1 MIMDERKY
9 QEEVQEENPVENY
22 FKVRTGKEWMDE
34 AKSIPIRKK
43 LAGDLWFEGENA
55 VLFADSNA
63 GKSILAVQIAD
74 SISRGVPLNP
84 LELTADAQK
93 VVYFDFEMESPQ
105 FYARYSIDGQN
116 PYPWNRNFIRVEIN
130 EDAQCPRGNFTQF
143 ICDAIEVVMLRV
155 GAKVGIID
163 NISFLNDEL
172 EKSKA
177 AAPLIKMLKA
187 VKKKNG
193 FSFLILA
200 HTPKRLCTRPITKND
215 LSGSKQIMNLIDSA
229 FAIGDSRQEINLH
242 YLKQIKSRN
251 AKYLYDKD
259 NVLLCR
265 IIKDSNFLR
274 FEFLGEALEIDHLE
288 SPDPMSKEKLVE
300 FIKREYPKGRSAR
313 SIAGSSGY
321 SHTTVN
327 RVISDLIREG
337 ELKERGSGNVPD
349 VTEFLK
355 VTEVSTVST
364 SQKMET
370 TEQVENMKCSI
381 PPEQESHKNGN

>member
-1 MIMDERKY
+1 MIMDEKKY
-9 QEEVQEENPVENY
+9 QEEVQEENPVESY

-130 EDAQCPRGNFTQF
+130 EDAQYPRGNFTQF
-143 ICDAIEVVMLRV
+143 ICDAIEVVMQRV

-177 AAPLIKMLKA
+177 AAPLIKMLKT

-229 FAIGDSRQEINLH
+229 FAIGDSRQEVNLH
-242 YLKQIKSRN
+242 YLKQIKTRN
-251 AKYLYDKD
+251 SKVLYDKD

-337 ELKERGSGNVPD
+337 ELQERGNGNLPN

-370 TEQVENMKCSI
+370 SENAENMKCSI
-381 PPEQESHKNGN
+381 PPEQKSHKNSK

>member
-1 MIMDERKY
+1 MDEKKY
-9 QEEVQEENPVENY
+9 QEEVQEENPVESY
-22 FKVRTGKEWMDE
+22 FKVRTGNEWMDE
-34 AKSIPIRKK
+34 AKNIPIRKK

-143 ICDAIEVVMLRV
+143 ICDAIEVVMQRV

-177 AAPLIKMLKA
+177 AAPLIKMLKT

-229 FAIGDSRQEINLH
+229 FAIGDSRQEVNLH
-242 YLKQIKSRN
+242 YLKQIKTRN
-251 AKYLYDKD
+251 SKVLYDKD

-327 RVISDLIREG
+327 RVISDLVREG
-337 ELKERGSGNVPD
+337 ELQERGNGNLPN

-355 VTEVSTVST
+355 VTEVSEVST

-370 TEQVENMKCSI
+370 SENAENMKCSI
-381 PPEQESHKNGN
+381 PPEQKSHKNSN

>member
-1 MIMDERKY
+1 MDEKKY
-9 QEEVQEENPVENY
+9 QDEVQEENPVESY

-130 EDAQCPRGNFTQF
+130 EDAQYPRGNFTQF
-143 ICDAIEVVMLRV
+143 ICDAIEVVMQRV

-177 AAPLIKMLKA
+177 AAPLIKMLKT

-229 FAIGDSRQEINLH
+229 FAIGDSRQEVNLH
-242 YLKQIKSRN
+242 YLKQIKTRN
-251 AKYLYDKD
+251 SKVLYDKD

-337 ELKERGSGNVPD
+337 ELQERGNGNLPN

-370 TEQVENMKCSI
+370 SENAENMKCSI
-381 PPEQESHKNGN
+381 PPEQKSHKNSK

>member
-9 QEEVQEENPVENY
+9 QEEVQEENPVESY

-130 EDAQCPRGNFTQF
+130 EDAQYPRGNFTQF
-143 ICDAIEVVMLRV
+143 ICDAIEVVMQRV

-177 AAPLIKMLKA
+177 AAPLIKMLKT

-229 FAIGDSRQEINLH
+229 FAIGDSRQEVNLH
-242 YLKQIKSRN
+242 YLKQIKTRN
-251 AKYLYDKD
+251 SKVLYDKD

-337 ELKERGSGNVPD
+337 ELQERGNGNLPN

-370 TEQVENMKCSI
+370 TENAENMKCSI
-381 PPEQESHKNGN
+381 PPEQKSHKNSK

>member
-1 MIMDERKY
+1 M
-9 QEEVQEENPVENY
+9 
-22 FKVRTGKEWMDE
+22 
-34 AKSIPIRKK
+34 A
-43 LAGDLWFEGENA
+43 
-55 VLFADSNA
+55 
-63 GKSILAVQIAD
+63 QIK
-74 SISRGVPLNP
+74 I
-84 LELTADAQK
+84 
-93 VVYFDFEMESPQ
+93 
-105 FYARYSIDGQN
+105 
-116 PYPWNRNFIRVEIN
+116 
-130 EDAQCPRGNFTQF
+130 
-143 ICDAIEVVMLRV
+143 
-155 GAKVGIID
+155 
-163 NISFLNDEL
+163 
-172 EKSKA
+172 
-177 AAPLIKMLKA
+177 
-187 VKKKNG
+187 
-193 FSFLILA
+193 
-200 HTPKRLCTRPITKND
+200 
-215 LSGSKQIMNLIDSA
+215 
-229 FAIGDSRQEINLH
+229 
-242 YLKQIKSRN
+242 KQIKSRN

-337 ELKERGSGNVPD
+337 DLKERGSGNLPN

-370 TEQVENMKCSI
+370 TAQVENMKCLSMTDFL
-381 PPEQESHKNGN
+381 QRKKVRGSLSYQMSVESGPCVII

>member
-1 MIMDERKY
+1 MDERKY
-9 QEEVQEENPVENY
+9 QEEVQEENPVESY

-84 LELTADAQK
+84 LELTDDAQK

-130 EDAQCPRGNFTQF
+130 EDAQYPRGNFTQF
-143 ICDAIEVVMLRV
+143 ICDAIEVVMQRV

-177 AAPLIKMLKA
+177 AAPLIKMLKT

-229 FAIGDSRQEINLH
+229 FAIGDSRQEVNLH
-242 YLKQIKSRN
+242 YLKQIKTRN
-251 AKYLYDKD
+251 SKVLYDKD

-337 ELKERGSGNVPD
+337 ELQERGNGNLPN

-370 TEQVENMKCSI
+370 TENAENMKCSI
-381 PPEQESHKNGN
+381 PPEQKSHKNSK

>member
-1 MIMDERKY
+1 MEEKKF
-9 QEEVQEENPVENY
+9 QEEVNLPNPLEDY
-22 FKVRTGKEWMDE
+22 FKVRTGTEWMDE
-34 AKSIPIRKK
+34 AQHIPIRRK
-43 LAGDLWFEGENA
+43 LAGELWFEGENA

-74 SISRGVPLNP
+74 SIARGVPLDP
-84 LELTADAQK
+84 LDLTAQAQP

-105 FYARYSIDGQN
+105 FLARYSIDGQN
-116 PYPWNRNFIRVEIN
+116 PYQWCKNFIRVEIN
-130 EDAQCPRGNFTQF
+130 EDAQCPKGNFTQF
-143 ICDAIEVVMLRV
+143 ICDAIEYVMQRT

-229 FAIGDSRQEINLH
+229 FAIGDSRQEMNLH
-242 YLKQIKSRN
+242 YIKQIKSRN
-251 AKYLYDKD
+251 AKYRYDKD

-265 IIKDSNFLR
+265 IIKDANFLR

-288 SPDPMSKEKLVE
+288 SPDPMPKDKIIDI
-300 FIKREYPKGRSAR
+300 IKRDYPKGRSAR
-313 SIAGSSGY
+313 SIAERVGY
-321 SHTTVN
+321 SHTTIN
-327 RVISDLIREG
+327 RIVADLIREG
-337 ELKERGSGNVPD
+337 ELQERGSGNLPD

-364 SQKMET
+364 SEKMET
-370 TEQVENMKCSI
+370 SAQVENMKCSI
-381 PPEQESHKNGN
+381 PPEQKSHKNGN

>member
-1 MIMDERKY
+1 MDEKKY
-9 QEEVQEENPVENY
+9 QEEVQEENPVESY

-177 AAPLIKMLKA
+177 ATPLIKMLKA

-337 ELKERGSGNVPD
+337 DLKERGSGNLPN

-370 TEQVENMKCSI
+370 SERTEHTECSV
-381 PPEQESHKNGN
+381 PPDQKSHKNGN

>member
-1 MIMDERKY
+1 MDEKKY
-9 QEEVQEENPVENY
+9 QEEVQEENPVESY

-130 EDAQCPRGNFTQF
+130 EDAQYPRGNFTQF
-143 ICDAIEVVMLRV
+143 ICDAIEVVMQRV

-177 AAPLIKMLKA
+177 AAPLIKMLKT

-229 FAIGDSRQEINLH
+229 FAIGDSRQEVNLH
-242 YLKQIKSRN
+242 YLKQIKTRN
-251 AKYLYDKD
+251 SKVLYDKD

-337 ELKERGSGNVPD
+337 ELQERGNGNLPN

-370 TEQVENMKCSI
+370 SENAENMKCSI
-381 PPEQESHKNGN
+381 PPEQKSHKNSK

>member
-1 MIMDERKY
+1 MEKNKF
-9 QEEVQEENPVENY
+9 QEEVVEENPVDTY
-22 FKVRTGKEWMDE
+22 FTVRTGSEWMEE
-34 AKSIPIRKK
+34 AKDIPIRKK
-43 LAGDLWFEGENA
+43 LAGDLWFEGENS
-55 VLFADSNA
+55 VLFADTNA

-74 SISRGVPLNP
+74 SISRGVPLSP
-84 LELTADAQK
+84 LELTAQAQP

-116 PYPWNRNFIRVEIN
+116 PYFWSRNFIRVEIN
-130 EDAQCPRGNFTQF
+130 EDAVYPKGNFTQF
-143 ICDAIEVVMLRV
+143 ICDAIESVMLRS

-163 NISFLNDEL
+163 NITYLGDEL

-187 VKKKNG
+187 VKKKHG

-200 HTPKRLCTRPITKND
+200 HTPKRLGTRPITKND

-229 FAIGDSRQEINLH
+229 FAIGDSRQEVNLH
-242 YLKQIKSRN
+242 YLKQIKTRN
-251 AKYLYDKD
+251 SKVLYDKD

-265 IIKDSNFLR
+265 IIKDLNFLR
-274 FEFLGEALEIDHLE
+274 FEFLGTAMEIDHLE
-288 SPDPMSKEKLVE
+288 SPDPMPKEKLVE

-313 SIAGSSGY
+313 SIAGSAGY

-327 RVISDLIREG
+327 RVIADLIAEG
-337 ELKERGSGNVPD
+337 ELKERGSGNVTD

-370 TEQVENMKCSI
+370 SEQTEHTECSV
-381 PPEQESHKNGN
+381 PLEQESPKNGD

>member
-1 MIMDERKY
+1 MDDNKY
-9 QEEVQEENPVENY
+9 QDEVWETSPLESY
-22 FKVRTGKEWMDE
+22 FKVRTGSEWMDE
-34 AKSIPIRKK
+34 ARHIPIRKK

-74 SISRGVPLNP
+74 SISRGVPLSP
-84 LELTADAQK
+84 LELTAVAQP

-105 FYARYSIDGQN
+105 FYARYSIDGQT
-116 PYPWNRNFIRVEIN
+116 PYPWSRNFIRVEIS

-143 ICDAIEVVMLRV
+143 ICDAIEVVMLRT

-242 YLKQIKSRN
+242 YIKQIKSRN
-251 AKYLYDKD
+251 AKYRFDKD

-265 IIKDSNFLR
+265 IVKDANFLR
-274 FEFLGEALEIDHLE
+274 FEFLGEGLEIDHLE
-288 SPDPMSKEKLVE
+288 SPDPMPKEKIVDI
-300 FIKREYPKGRSAR
+300 IKRDYPKGRSAR
-313 SIAGSSGY
+313 SIAEKVGY
-321 SHTTVN
+321 SHTTIN
-327 RVISDLIREG
+327 RIVAELIRDG
-337 ELKERGSGNVPD
+337 ELQERGNGNIPD
-349 VTEFLK
+349 VTGFLK

-364 SQKMET
+364 SGN
-370 TEQVENMKCSI
+370 VESATLPENLKCSA
-381 PPEQESHKNGN
+381 PSAEEALKKEV

>member
-1 MIMDERKY
+1 MDERKY
-9 QEEVQEENPVENY
+9 QEEVQEENPVESY

-130 EDAQCPRGNFTQF
+130 EDAQYPRGNFTQF
-143 ICDAIEVVMLRV
+143 ICDAIEVVMQRV

-177 AAPLIKMLKA
+177 AAPLIKMLKT

-229 FAIGDSRQEINLH
+229 FAIGDSRQEVNLH
-242 YLKQIKSRN
+242 YLKQIKTRN
-251 AKYLYDKD
+251 SKVLYDKD

-337 ELKERGSGNVPD
+337 ELQERGNGNLPN

-370 TEQVENMKCSI
+370 TENAENMKCSI
-381 PPEQESHKNGN
+381 PPEQKSHKNSK

>member
-1 MIMDERKY
+1 MDEKKY
-9 QEEVQEENPVENY
+9 QDEVQEENPVESY

-93 VVYFDFEMESPQ
+93 VVYFDFKMESPQ

-130 EDAQCPRGNFTQF
+130 EDAHYPRGNFTQF
-143 ICDAIEVVMLRV
+143 ICDAIEVVMQRV

-177 AAPLIKMLKA
+177 AAPLIKMLKT

-229 FAIGDSRQEINLH
+229 FAIGDSRQEVNLH
-242 YLKQIKSRN
+242 YLKQIKTRN
-251 AKYLYDKD
+251 SKVLYDKD

-337 ELKERGSGNVPD
+337 ELQERGNGNLPN

-370 TEQVENMKCSI
+370 SENAENMKCSI